1 MTDTQT
7 DRPAASGRVGLDSRD
22 LTAPRHTV
30 EVFVSDFM
38 RELNY
43 GQGVSLARSSVNDQY
58 LALARTV
65 RHHLPSRWMALDE
78 LPKNANG
85 KIDRPKIRSLFED
98 AQTGIRHGGP

>member
-7 DRPAASGRVGLDSRD
+7 DRPAASRRGGLDSRD

-30 EVFVSDFM
+30 EAFMSDFM

-65 RHHLPSRWMALDE
+65 RHHLQSRWMATLAKQWDQQ
-78 LPKNANG
+78 A
-85 KIDRPKIRSLFED
+85 KIFFE
-98 AQTGIRHGGP
+98 INEYF